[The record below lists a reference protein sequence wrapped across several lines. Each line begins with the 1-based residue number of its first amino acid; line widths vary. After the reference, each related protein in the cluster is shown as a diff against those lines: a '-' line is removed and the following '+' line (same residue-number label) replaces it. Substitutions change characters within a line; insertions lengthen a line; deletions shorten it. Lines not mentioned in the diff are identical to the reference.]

1 MNPNPYLVLS
11 SLSFLAPSVVAYQTK
26 NLDLAALYMMIW
38 VISSTYHATKDPY
51 LVYVDYLLAQVTHG
65 ITVYRILPGGYVTM
79 PYYSCWFMYTFFI
92 YCYGYMNQVLIW
104 DPDLDKATPWHMSL
118 HVSVGLMGS
127 YTFYINSHVSTSRAL
142 NKTPFLMVRE
152 P

>member
-1 MNPNPYLVLS
+1 
-11 SLSFLAPSVVAYQTK
+11 
-26 NLDLAALYMMIW
+26 
-38 VISSTYHATKDPY
+38 
-51 LVYVDYLLAQVTHG
+51 
-65 ITVYRILPGGYVTM
+65 
-79 PYYSCWFMYTFFI
+79 
-92 YCYGYMNQVLIW
+92 
-104 DPDLDKATPWHMSL
+104 MSL